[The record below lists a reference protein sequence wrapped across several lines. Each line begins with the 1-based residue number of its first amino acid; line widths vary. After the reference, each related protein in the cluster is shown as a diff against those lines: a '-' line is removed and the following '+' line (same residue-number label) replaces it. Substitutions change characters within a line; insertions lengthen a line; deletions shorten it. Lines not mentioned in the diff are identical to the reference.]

1 MTRRQIGAVAMLVI
15 MVSAI
20 AALVA
25 YRWGRWRGISETR
38 PAGGSEARLAAS
50 ANGCV
55 DFREA
60 AAHIGETSC
69 VSGRVL
75 RVFTS
80 RSGNSFLDFCA
91 DYRNCPF
98 TSVIFEPDHNKFGNL
113 STLAGRQVEIH
124 GTIVQFRGHA
134 EIVIRDPDQIRE
146 VQ

>member
-15 MVSAI
+15 MFSAI

-25 YRWGRWRGISETR
+25 YRWGRWRGISQGR
-38 PAGGSEARLAAS
+38 PAGAAGARPAPS
-50 ANGCV
+50 STGCV
-55 DFREA
+55 DFHDA

-80 RSGNSFLDFCA
+80 KSGNSFLDFCA
-91 DYRNCPF
+91 DYRDCPF
-98 TSVIFEPDHNKFGNL
+98 SSVIFESDHSKFGNL
-113 STLAGRQVEIH
+113 GTLTGRQVEIH
-124 GTIVQFRGHA
+124 GTIVQYQGHA

-146 VQ
+146 AQ

>member
-15 MVSAI
+15 VVSAI

-25 YRWGRWRGISETR
+25 YRWGRWRGVSEVRSAGATTAH
-38 PAGGSEARLAAS
+38 PAPSS
-50 ANGCV
+50 KGCI

-69 VSGRVL
+69 VRGQVL

-80 RSGNSFLDFCA
+80 KAGNSFLDFCA
-91 DYRNCPF
+91 DYRDCPF
-98 TSVIFEPDHNKFGNL
+98 TSVIFESDHSKFGNL
-113 STLAGRQVEIH
+113 STLAGRHVEIH
-124 GTIVQFRGHA
+124 GAIVQYQGHA
-134 EIVIRDPDQIRE
+134 EIVIRDPGQIRE